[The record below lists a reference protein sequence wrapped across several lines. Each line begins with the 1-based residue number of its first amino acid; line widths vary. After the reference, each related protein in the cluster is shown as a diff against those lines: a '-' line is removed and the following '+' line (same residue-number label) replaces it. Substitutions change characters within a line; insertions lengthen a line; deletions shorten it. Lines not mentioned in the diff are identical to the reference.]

1 MSKTKNRLK
10 RGYLPVELHEP
21 ELPEN
26 VQEKMGNIWTMRST
40 KQMIAL
46 QVFGG
51 TDIEEFVRV
60 TVADLPDSMQAEGSR
75 VADEHNGLWVRIR
88 PA

>member
-1 MSKTKNRLK
+1 MSKTKDRLK
-10 RGYLPVELHEP
+10 RGYLPTDLHEP

-26 VQEKMGNIWTMRST
+26 VQEKMGNVWTMRST
-40 KQMIAL
+40 KQMLAL
-46 QVFGG
+46 RIFGG

-60 TVADLPDSMQAEGSR
+60 SVADLPDSLQSEGQR
-75 VADEHNGLWVRIR
+75 VADEGNGLWVRIR